1 MSFTWPVF
9 EARIV
14 GSFIAHTRHAH
25 TPRRSDELALT
36 KGDLVCLWDRRCAT
50 WWAGVNLRTGQTGY
64 FPSNFV
70 CILGEV
76 GNSSSKK
83 YNDRG
88 PPLLPPSELDGLKA
102 KALQLH
108 RVQSRYEE
116 DEFTLNANDVVV
128 VIDTRDGWHMGYA
141 NGRTGIFPSLGMST
155 PRHGAYSTGFMK
167 GTYHYFHVAQSVTLA
182 SLITGPVQRCD
193 VFDTRGLN

>member
-64 FPSNFV
+64 FPSN
-70 CILGEV
+70 E
-76 GNSSSKK
+76 K
-83 YNDRG
+83 
-88 PPLLPPSELDGLKA
+88 
-102 KALQLH
+102 
-108 RVQSRYEE
+108 YEE